1 MKKIN
6 KTMLH
11 YLGKVKYYILIGTIL
26 APAAI
31 YFRLKA
37 PLIVGE
43 ILNTLLKEGVG
54 IVDYPLF
61 WQKITRFLYCL
72 LLYAVLK
79 YASEIILAKGASKS
93 VYYIQN
99 DLFKRVT
106 RFPISYFDKEP
117 AGRISSRVG
126 SDPALIKDFFQT
138 AISNLIVPLITIA
151 SIIVQIIRIQP
162 RLLLPLLIP
171 LPIVILGSRTYAKIM
186 KDGSFKR
193 REFVSEINS
202 TFNESVNTINVIR
215 TFNGKDKKMSD
226 FETLNDKAFKQ
237 DKRLSMLAAY
247 LGFNFSTTMRTITLT
262 LVLLYFGM
270 GMLKGRDY
278 ATVGM
283 IYVFINYAN
292 QFFDN
297 INNTMMTIGTFQRSM
312 ASAEH
317 AFMMFDLDLN
327 LEDLEERGAEVKGD
341 VEFKN
346 VDFSYV
352 EGEPV
357 LHDMSFKV
365 REGSSIG
372 IVGRTGAGKSS
383 LMNLLF
389 RFYDPDSGEITIGG
403 KDIGKTSLRD
413 LRKDMSIVI
422 QDPFLFMGTIES
434 NVSLNT
440 KGIDEKAVE
449 EALIKVGAEDFISK
463 LSEGIKTPVTEKGMT
478 YSLGERQ
485 LISFARALVH
495 DPKILVLDEATASI
509 DSETEKLIQS
519 GIKTIQEGRTT
530 FIIAHRLST
539 IMDCDKIIV
548 LDKGRISEEGT
559 HEELLEQQGL
569 YYDMWLKSLEEK

>member
-11 YLGKVKYYILIGTIL
+11 YLGKVKYYILIGTL
-26 APAAI
+26 LTPSAI

-226 FETLNDKAFKQ
+226 FETLNEKAFKQ

-283 IYVFINYAN
+283 IYVFINYSN

-327 LEDLEERGAEVKGD
+327 LEDLDDRVGEVKGD

-357 LHDMSFKV
+357 LHDLSFKV
-365 REGSSIG
+365 REGSSVG

-403 KDIGKTSLRD
+403 KDIGETSLRD

-440 KGIDEKAVE
+440 HGIDEKTVE

-463 LSEGIKTPVTEKGMT
+463 LSEGIKTGVTEKGMT

-530 FIIAHRLST
+530 LIIAHRLST
-539 IMDCDKIIV
+539 IIDCDKIIV
-548 LDKGRISEEGT
+548 LDKGRIAEEGT
-559 HEELLEQQGL
+559 HEELLKQQGI